1 MCTILYNMDDF
12 NVTSLHESKN
22 EWGARLLTI
31 LTPLIVEGFQSIY
44 EESYSLCKSNNEID
58 KHLMTF
64 QNFISRIPKWNANI
78 VDAEQKRICEKSGCM
93 YLEDLITCVHI
104 IQLKLLTAV
113 RVGTKQKKID
123 VKIPSLG
130 DFVHKV
136 YIVAARK
143 LYKNVYLFER
153 NIPPLQIQKNAR
165 EMELLVQE
173 SILNSVRESIP
184 VDALLRS
191 YLDETT
197 EEDVDVEIKEEE
209 LATAPIVDES
219 VTVNSVGGATT
230 SSVSSTDATKSLS
243 FNDIDMAI
251 DTDKKEEAIVAPK
264 DVRTL
269 ESVSNI
275 RHEQRK
281 LEEEDDVDD
290 SGKIHISDDVGTLTH
305 EDIHTLDP
313 PSIEVIPD
321 LLIDD
326 IEVL

>member
-1 MCTILYNMDDF
+1 MDDF

-44 EESYSLCKSNNEID
+44 QESYSLCQSNNETE

-64 QNFISRIPKWNANI
+64 QNFLSRIPKWNANI
-78 VDAEQKRICEKSGCM
+78 VEAEQKRIHERSGCS

-113 RVGTKQKKID
+113 RVGSKQKKID
-123 VKIPSLG
+123 VKIPNIK
-130 DFVHKV
+130 DFIHKV
-136 YIVAARK
+136 YIHAARK

-165 EMELLVQE
+165 ELELLVQE
-173 SILNSVRESIP
+173 AILNSVREGIP
-184 VDALLRS
+184 VDVLLRS

-197 EEDVDVEIKEEE
+197 EEDVEVNIKEEE
-209 LATAPIVDES
+209 IEQPTIQ
-219 VTVNSVGGATT
+219 T
-230 SSVSSTDATKSLS
+230 SSLTTMAGGDNKKSLTFSEENTTIETDDLDGNPS
-243 FNDIDMAI
+243 FQNEKRLEQDEIIPSVQSDSPIQTA
-251 DTDKKEEAIVAPK
+251 DKLHIG
-264 DVRTL
+264 
-269 ESVSNI
+269 
-275 RHEQRK
+275 
-281 LEEEDDVDD
+281 DDA
-290 SGKIHISDDVGTLTH
+290 GKLTH
-305 EDIHTLDP
+305 EDIHSLDT